1 MSKKDETKLIDID
14 TARSIKKTNLY
25 YFSIRIY
32 TRINPSETNRTKNVT
47 HCIDLDEV
55 KPAAELSDEEDTDAV
70 SLDDD
75 VVDLCSLEAT
85 SLVVA
90 DADEASVSTLSE
102 P

>member
-1 MSKKDETKLIDID
+1 M
-14 TARSIKKTNLY
+14 
-25 YFSIRIY
+25 
-32 TRINPSETNRTKNVT
+32 NPSETNRTKNVT
-47 HCIDLDEV
+47 NCIDLMFEA

-75 VVDLCSLEAT
+75 DVVDLCSLEAA

-90 DADEASVSTLSE
+90 DADEASVSTLSA